1 LRPNEGT
8 PARIFELPTKF
19 GPPESPKHVPPLLA
33 LFERS
38 SEKSPMIP
46 PLIWCSHGVAT
57 IRGRIATSFRA
68 QRNENLAVGVV
79 LSV

>member
-1 LRPNEGT
+1 
-8 PARIFELPTKF
+8 
-19 GPPESPKHVPPLLA
+19 
-33 LFERS
+33 
-38 SEKSPMIP
+38 MIP